1 MITSLSTSTLSNSI
15 ITKHRKTL
23 LVVVALYSFI
33 QKGKTWTA
41 CFYPF
46 LLNQLYNKTST
57 QNNIIRKREI
67 MFSGAAIASSTK
79 PVLIATGLI
88 TLANPVMTNKFNQ
101 SRCDEYNGLL
111 IFFFT
116 AMT

>member
-1 MITSLSTSTLSNSI
+1 
-15 ITKHRKTL
+15 
-23 LVVVALYSFI
+23 
-33 QKGKTWTA
+33 
-41 CFYPF
+41 
-46 LLNQLYNKTST
+46 
-57 QNNIIRKREI
+57 

-111 IFFFT
+111 IFFFLLRWRKT
-116 AMT
+116 PNATIPCSNRWLQCIWLHAEYILNIKFR